1 MIQSNLGLIASSW
14 GSSASSFVSRGNAEP
29 EWRREITPE
38 GNRMAQFGEFVIAGV
53 MVC

>member
-1 MIQSNLGLIASSW
+1 MIKSNLGLIANSF
-14 GSSASSFVSRGNAEP
+14 GSGARSFVSRGNAEP

-38 GNRMAQFGEFVIAGV
+38 GNRMAKFGEFVIAGV